1 MCHYIGDTQNGKKQ
15 GKGKLLFSD
24 GSYYEG
30 DFKDDLYTGVG
41 TLHLKEYR
49 YVGEFFNGKK
59 QGKGKIEYFVEK
71 KVYEG
76 EFMDDLPS
84 GFGKEIYENG
94 VIYEG
99 FFVNGKKHNKGK
111 LTLANG
117 GEYIGEFKNDSL
129 EGNGYFKW
137 NETKNYKGQWKE
149 NCIDGFGVFTDGDKK
164 YIGYFEK
171 DLKNGLGANYY
182 VNNNVY
188 IVSRWKEDKI
198 EDGIAIV
205 FDREGKEDIVK
216 IQNNIIAKK
225 YTEEEVFNNR
235 IKESVSYLD
244 LKRFYD
250 EKILSGFY
258 CNINFE

>member
-1 MCHYIGDTQNGKKQ
+1 M
-15 GKGKLLFSD
+15 LFSD

-30 DFKDDLYTGVG
+30 EFKDDLYSGTG

-49 YVGEFFNGKK
+49 YVGEFYNGKK
-59 QGKGKIEYFVEK
+59 QGKGKIEYFAEK

-76 EFMDDLPS
+76 EFMNDLPS
-84 GFGKEIYENG
+84 GYGKEIYENG
-94 VIYEG
+94 VIYQG

-117 GEYIGEFKNDSL
+117 GEYIGEFNNDCL
-129 EGNGYFKW
+129 QGNGYFKW
-137 NETKNYKGQWKE
+137 NHTKNYKGQWKN
-149 NCIDGFGVFTDGDKK
+149 NCIDGFGVFTDRDKK

-171 DLKNGLGANYY
+171 DLKSGIGANYY

-188 IVSRWKEDKI
+188 IVSRWREDKI

-205 FDREGKEDIVK
+205 FDGEGKEDIVK
-216 IQNNIIAKK
+216 IQNNIIAMK
-225 YTEEEVFNNR
+225 YNEEDVSNNR
-235 IKESVSYLD
+235 IKDSENYLE
-244 LKRFYD
+244 LKKFYD

-258 CNINFE
+258 CNINFN